1 MISFRFFH
9 LDSQHFQK
17 IFEILETR
25 NTIDLRNILCV
36 KKWRKGKFIIRLV
49 ISFPFLHLDFQ
60 NFQKIF
66 EYSISRNG
74 TPTIRGI
81 SRRKME
87 ERRYIRLVN
96 SCRSYPASYSRIDAL
111 DSGICPI
118 QTRRRHPTFIWLDWM
133 APWLPVLPVTAK
145 GSHTRGRIMYEWNG
159 RDQLGQIKHL
169 SCVGV
174 SNRSR

>member
-1 MISFRFFH
+1 
-9 LDSQHFQK
+9 
-17 IFEILETR
+17 
-25 NTIDLRNILCV
+25 
-36 KKWRKGKFIIRLV
+36 
-49 ISFPFLHLDFQ
+49 
-60 NFQKIF
+60 
-66 EYSISRNG
+66 
-74 TPTIRGI
+74 
-81 SRRKME
+81 ME

-96 SCRSYPASYSRIDAL
+96 SCRSYPASYSRIDAS

-118 QTRRRHPTFIWLDWM
+118 QTRRRHRTFIWLDWM

-174 SNRSR
+174 STIGHDKCTYTDTSELNSRVPRTNHLRLNQSYYSWKK